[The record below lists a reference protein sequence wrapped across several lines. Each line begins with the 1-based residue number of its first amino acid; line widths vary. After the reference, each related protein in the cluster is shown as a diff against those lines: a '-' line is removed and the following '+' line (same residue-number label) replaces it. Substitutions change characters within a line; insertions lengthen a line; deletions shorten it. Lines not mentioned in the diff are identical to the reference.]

1 VKSSRS
7 APVDVNIVNQTASRL
22 PKKFLIEWVGR
33 VIKELKRRKVSL
45 PSKTRGN
52 KSELVIAF
60 VGMAEMK
67 RLNKTFRRKNRVT
80 DILSFEG
87 EDENSLGELVIC
99 LDVIRTQA
107 AEHGL
112 SMSEELGYMILH
124 GVLHLLGYEHEK
136 SASKAKR
143 MFSLQDEIFEKLR

>member
-22 PKKFLIEWVGR
+22 PKKFLSEWVGR